1 MKTRAALLLET
12 GAKLQVTEIDVDPP
26 KAGEVMIR
34 MVSSGLCHSD
44 EHFRDGTFPV
54 RTPCVTGHEGA
65 GIVEMVGEGVQ
76 HLVPGDHVVLSFLP
90 VCGHCRWCSRGQT
103 NLCDLGANILDGQ
116 LLDGTYRF
124 HHDGLDAGGACM
136 LGTFSEFTTVS
147 QFSCVKVEDKS
158 VPLAPLALI
167 GCGVPTGFGSAAY
180 ATNIEPGDT
189 VVIFGSGGVGMNA
202 VQGARIRSALNVVV
216 VDPSEFKRESSKRFG
231 ATHTF
236 ATAEEA
242 QEAIRDL
249 TRGVGADS
257 AIVTAGV
264 VTEEILSNAIDSIRK
279 AGTVVVTDEKNIHTS
294 GAVLAMYAKRIQGA
308 VYGNCNPFE
317 EIPRLISLYTSGQ
330 LMLDELITQE
340 YTLDEVNQ
348 GYEDMLNNKN
358 IRGLIRF

>member
-1 MKTRAALLLET
+1 
-12 GAKLQVTEIDVDPP
+12 
-26 KAGEVMIR
+26 
-34 MVSSGLCHSD
+34 
-44 EHFRDGTFPV
+44 
-54 RTPCVTGHEGA
+54 
-65 GIVEMVGEGVQ
+65 
-76 HLVPGDHVVLSFLP
+76 
-90 VCGHCRWCSRGQT
+90 
-103 NLCDLGANILDGQ
+103 
-116 LLDGTYRF
+116 
-124 HHDGLDAGGACM
+124 M

-158 VPLAPLALI
+158 VPLGPLALI
-167 GCGVPTGFGSAAY
+167 GCGVPTGFGSAVH

-202 VQGARIRSALNVVV
+202 VQGARIRNAGNVVV

-231 ATHTF
+231 ATHIF

-242 QEAIRDL
+242 QQTIRDL

-279 AGTVVVTDEKNIHTS
+279 AGTVVVTGVGPFDEKNIHTS

-317 EIPRLISLYTSGQ
+317 EIPRLIELYKGGH

-340 YTLDEVNQ
+340 YSLDEVNQ
-348 GYEDMLNNKN
+348 GYKDMLDNKN